1 MTEYSHVSHSSFRER
16 DQIVAVSSVFSSSS
30 CDSLDDG
37 SVIHPCDSAA
47 SLSSLFF
54 LSSLT
59 VFAKGFL
66 KADFLVQFFH
76 FCTGVTDIGT
86 CRFLFQWFQWQL
98 LLLGLESCSVSQWLD
113 QLHGLFS
120 SH

>member
-16 DQIVAVSSVFSSSS
+16 DQVVAVSSVFSSSS

-98 LLLGLESCSVSQWLD
+98 L
-113 QLHGLFS
+113 
-120 SH
+120 